1 MALGKSLAHSHPNPG
16 SGGKYLRPEVSADR
30 DVINHIWASI
40 NNLHDRAMEGQ
51 VTIQTLD
58 DFADVLRQDYGI
70 QADIVGEG
78 HNFRFSQVG
87 SHKTSTGAILA
98 RHVEKIQNQPEGELP
113 SITGSYICEQFGLEV
128 ARRSSLDRQESSG
141 KSPTASVARSRQQ
154 SASNSSTW
162 LDDTAGFDDLLDDA
176 LEEPAEDGSGG
187 ADDGEAIQDNAFA
200 SDDLDIDSSQD
211 TALAQLSS
219 LDWGDDEADEPWVE
233 PPSQTSPSAPK
244 PTPAAKG
251 GPLLSRLETP
261 KPPPSDGVPRPR
273 SHPAQ
278 TPRLGRDPLDSTLS
292 DAASTLS
299 GLASSTPDGVTVMA
313 DAGEVV
319 AVAAAATM
327 LGVEVVK
334 QIQQS
339 RHQRHWERL
348 VALGQAIEATEER
361 SRHMAE
367 RLVRVEDAFA
377 AREGQASADS
387 AQASAPPRPSG
398 PSSSEAAATTRLET
412 QTEGVNDLN
421 ERVSALGQSDSKTE
435 RLRAPKLD
443 SQAPIGQRLDALE
456 AYLSKIHQTLDHIE
470 ERLAGLEKDVGLAAP
485 GQDVAAERAGP
496 RAQNGVSSPS
506 RLGQSGDQRVR
517 PKRQRT
523 LSQMQA

>member
-1 MALGKSLAHSHPNPG
+1 MALGKSLGHAHPNPG

-30 DVINHIWASI
+30 DVINHIWASL
-40 NNLHDRAMEGQ
+40 NDLHDRVMEGQ

-87 SHKTSTGAILA
+87 SYKTSTGAILA
-98 RHVEKIQNQPEGELP
+98 RHIEKIHNQPEGELP
-113 SITGSYICEQFGLEV
+113 SITGSYICEQFGLAV
-128 ARRSSLDRQESSG
+128 ARRSSLERQESSG
-141 KSPTASVARSRQQ
+141 KSLTASVAQSRQP
-154 SASNSSTW
+154 SASTSSMMM
-162 LDDTAGFDDLLDDA
+162 DDTEGFDDLLDDA
-176 LEEPAEDGSGG
+176 LAEPSEDGSGG
-187 ADDGEAIQDNAFA
+187 ADDGEAIQNHAFA

-219 LDWGDDEADEPWVE
+219 LDWGDDEADDPWVE
-233 PPSQTSPSAPK
+233 PPSQASPSAPK
-244 PTPAAKG
+244 PTPAAKNE
-251 GPLLSRLETP
+251 PLLSRLETS

-273 SHPAQ
+273 SPQAQ
-278 TPRLGRDPLDSTLS
+278 TPRLGRGPLDSTLS

-299 GLASSTPDGVTVMA
+299 GLASTTPDGVTVMA

-339 RHQRHWERL
+339 RHQRQWERL
-348 VALGQAIEATEER
+348 VALGQAIESTEER
-361 SRHMAE
+361 SRHLAK
-367 RLVRVEDAFA
+367 RLVKVEDAFA
-377 AREGQASADS
+377 TREGQPPADS
-387 AQASAPPRPSG
+387 EQAPAPPRPLG
-398 PSSSEAAATTRLET
+398 PSSSEAAATARLET
-412 QTEGVNDLN
+412 QTEGINKLN
-421 ERVSALGQSDSKTE
+421 ERVSALGQPDSKTE

-443 SQAPIGQRLDALE
+443 AKAPIGQRLDALE

-470 ERLAGLEKDVGLAAP
+470 ERLAGLEQDVGLTASEHKVEQNSPHTAAQP
-485 GQDVAAERAGP
+485 GTRPPQ
-496 RAQNGVSSPS
+496 
-506 RLGQSGDQRVR
+506 RLGDKTRS
-517 PKRQRT
+517 KRSRS
-523 LSQMQA
+523 LAQMQA

>member
-1 MALGKSLAHSHPNPG
+1 
-16 SGGKYLRPEVSADR
+16 
-30 DVINHIWASI
+30 
-40 NNLHDRAMEGQ
+40 
-51 VTIQTLD
+51 
-58 DFADVLRQDYGI
+58 
-70 QADIVGEG
+70 
-78 HNFRFSQVG
+78 
-87 SHKTSTGAILA
+87 
-98 RHVEKIQNQPEGELP
+98 
-113 SITGSYICEQFGLEV
+113 
-128 ARRSSLDRQESSG
+128 
-141 KSPTASVARSRQQ
+141 
-154 SASNSSTW
+154 
-162 LDDTAGFDDLLDDA
+162 
-176 LEEPAEDGSGG
+176 
-187 ADDGEAIQDNAFA
+187 
-200 SDDLDIDSSQD
+200 
-211 TALAQLSS
+211 
-219 LDWGDDEADEPWVE
+219 
-233 PPSQTSPSAPK
+233 
-244 PTPAAKG
+244 
-251 GPLLSRLETP
+251 
-261 KPPPSDGVPRPR
+261 
-273 SHPAQ
+273 
-278 TPRLGRDPLDSTLS
+278 LDSTLS

-339 RHQRHWERL
+339 RDQRQWERL
-348 VALGQAIEATEER
+348 VALGQAIESTEER
-361 SRHMAE
+361 SRHMTE
-367 RLVRVEDAFA
+367 RLVKVEDAFA

-387 AQASAPPRPSG
+387 DRASAPPRPSG
-398 PSSSEAAATTRLET
+398 PSSSEAAATSRLET

-421 ERVSALGQSDSKTE
+421 ERVSALGQPRPKAE

-506 RLGQSGDQRVR
+506 RSGQPGDQRVR